1 MVRVKKKLP
10 KKISKLIKDKYYGDK
25 PIVQTKDKNV
35 VEPSFLKEV
44 EVGILVAKIRANK
57 KYYRDK
63 YGEKQFDA
71 WYKEIQENPIVL
83 KNQTKYLEYLKK
95 LRKDTQFN
103 HDNGT
108 LTPKEYSELKGEK
121 QNKYIALIVDDPTL
135 FAFYITI
142 GSSND
147 AWWNKRP
154 TKENLKQWSKEREE
168 EIKSRDKT
176 WWSPLT
182 DAQKHFILTN
192 TKEGMTWSYM
202 DKPLSTPNIWA
213 MKDYISRNS
222 GIASLLPKK
231 NIQVID
237 NIKPIEILQRQRE
250 QLGEQVKKLLGRE
263 QQVLNTMRVSFPAF
277 RSIKENKIPL
287 NVKTANTV
295 AREHGLNEYKTRN
308 KINSNVDIA
317 ETYLKQFK
325 SKKID
330 YYVNS
335 YQNAV
340 ALAESV
346 GMIPQDLFITLCHQI
361 VKRKTHYKKEEF
373 LNTGNAVAELVELYQ
388 AKQKRLSREDTKLST
403 RAFFRSLERKAWS
416 KKYNWDW
423 KNHARFNEEF
433 PKWVKI
439 QTSVATPKKPK

>member
-1 MVRVKKKLP
+1 MVKVKKKLP

-25 PIVQTKDKNV
+25 PIVKPAKHFSLFYKYFYEGLLTPQEYETLKPKQIKEYN
-35 VEPSFLKEV
+35 EKFLISGNYSGDSINQAPGHETELFAYYIFEGKSS
-44 EVGILVAKIRANK
+44 
-57 KYYRDK
+57 KYYKVRP
-63 YGEKQFDA
+63 F
-71 WYKEIQENPIVL
+71 NNVL
-83 KNQTKYLEYLKK
+83 KKWKAEKNKAQRE
-95 LRKDTQFN
+95 
-103 HDNGT
+103 
-108 LTPKEYSELKGEK
+108 KE
-121 QNKYIALIVDDPTL
+121 
-135 FAFYITI
+135 
-142 GSSND
+142 
-147 AWWNKRP
+147 
-154 TKENLKQWSKEREE
+154 
-168 EIKSRDKT
+168 KT
-176 WWSPLT
+176 WYTPLT
-182 DAQKHFILTN
+182 DAQKAFIISSTPKGKPY
-192 TKEGMTWSYM
+192 TYM
-202 DKPLSTPNIWA
+202 GKPLHKHNLVSI
-213 MKDYISRNS
+213 KSYIVRNT
-222 GIASLLPKK
+222 GIASLLPKR
-231 NIQVID
+231 NIEVID
-237 NIKPIEILQRQRE
+237 KIKPIEILQRQRE

-263 QQVLNTMRVSFPAF
+263 QQVLNTLRINFPAF
-277 RSIKENKIPL
+277 NTEVNNDSKIPS
-287 NVKTANTV
+287 NVKTANTI

-308 KINSNVDIA
+308 KIKSNVDIA

-346 GMIPQDLFITLCHQI
+346 GMIPQELFQTLCHQI